1 MSERLQ
7 IDPCACGTPDDMAV
21 RILADG
27 FGNRRVGI
35 IHCLDCGSY
44 ECGPIWGWDDL
55 LNPQLVRRWNHLQ
68 QRRIT
73 TP

>member
-1 MSERLQ
+1 MIEVSK
-7 IDPCACGTPDDMAV
+7 CACGTKDDMAV

-27 FGNRRVGI
+27 FGSRRVGV
-35 IHCLDCGSY
+35 IHCLDCGAY
-44 ECGPIWGWDDL
+44 ECSPVDSWDAL

-68 QRRIT
+68 QRRST